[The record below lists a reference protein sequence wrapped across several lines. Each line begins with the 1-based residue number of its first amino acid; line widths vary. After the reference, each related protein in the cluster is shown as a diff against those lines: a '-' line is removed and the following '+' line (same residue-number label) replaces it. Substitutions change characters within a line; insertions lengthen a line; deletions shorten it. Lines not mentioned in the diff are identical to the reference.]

1 MEESWVPPHCRQL
14 GASIKTHLHHL
25 NERLSLENLESRDG
39 TPGELSHHVA
49 RGIVDGVRDS
59 DNHGPQTGIGE
70 NPIPEGGISLDG
82 RLGASFLLS
91 HLHSS
96 DDREGLQ
103 DVFLRPESGGAA
115 KPTEESQAR
124 Q

>member
-1 MEESWVPPHCRQL
+1 MEESRVLPDCRQL

-39 TPGELSHHVA
+39 TPGELAHPVA

-59 DNHGPQTGIGE
+59 DNHSPQTGIGE
-70 NPIPEGGISLDG
+70 DPVLEGGIPLDG
-82 RLGASFLLS
+82 RPGASFLLS
-91 HLHSS
+91 HLHLS
-96 DDREGLQ
+96 DDRKRLQ
-103 DVFLRPESGGAA
+103 DVFLRPELGGAA
-115 KPTEESQAR
+115 KPTKESRAR